1 MIASLEGIR
10 EIVNFDE
17 NSNIL
22 LYDNTDYE
30 EYPIHWHTPLEIVVP
45 INGKYRIECNDVPIT
60 LNEGDIAI
68 IAPGVLHKMYEDRGR
83 RIIFQVN
90 LSLLQSLK
98 EIESFISYMGPFAV
112 ITPSEYPNVHPK
124 ALDCMLNILNEGLSQ
139 NTYKETAM
147 YSNFLQMFTTIARA
161 YSESHERFAS
171 IKPNKML
178 EYNETFMNI
187 CDYINKN
194 CTKDI
199 SLDEISEMAGFSKY
213 HFSRLFKEFTNYSFY
228 RYLNMRR
235 ILHAEQ
241 LLLDPSVKITEVAM
255 ASGFNSISAF
265 MRMFKNLKGC
275 TPTDYKEFHKQ

>member
-30 EYPIHWHTPLEIVVP
+30 EYPVHWHTPLEIVVP
-45 INGKYRIECNDVPIT
+45 ITGKYRIECNDVPIT
-60 LNEGDIAI
+60 LDEGDIAI
-68 IAPGVLHKMYEDRGR
+68 IAPGVLHKMYEERGR

-98 EIESFISYMGPFAV
+98 EIESFISYMGPVAV
-112 ITPSEYPNVHPK
+112 ITPSEYPNEHPI
-124 ALDCMLNILNEGLSQ
+124 ALEYMKKILNEGISC
-139 NTYKETAM
+139 NTYKEIAM
-147 YSNFLQMFTTIARA
+147 YSNFLQMFTLVARA
-161 YSESHERFAS
+161 FSETHERFAN

-178 EYNETFMNI
+178 EYNETFMNV

-235 ILHAEQ
+235 IAYAEQ
-241 LLLDPSVKITEVAM
+241 LLLNPSAKITEVAM

-275 TPTDYKEFHKQ
+275 TPTDYKEFHK